1 MVERS
6 NGRALALHARSS
18 GIDTRILQV
27 IFYHFLGS
35 KIACEE
41 LSLLRKLSHVMGD

>member
-6 NGRALALHARSS
+6 NGRALALHARST

-35 KIACEE
+35 TIAREE
-41 LSLLRKLSHVMGD
+41 LSLIRKLRNVMGD